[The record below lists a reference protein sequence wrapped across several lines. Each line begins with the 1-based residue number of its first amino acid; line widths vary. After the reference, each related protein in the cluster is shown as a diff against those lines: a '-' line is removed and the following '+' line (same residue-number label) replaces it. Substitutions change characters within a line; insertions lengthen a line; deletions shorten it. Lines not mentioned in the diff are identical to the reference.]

1 MFQYL
6 PYVTLLVWEW
16 LSHTSVMATNVSGFP
31 VSYMFLANK
40 QVDVTK
46 TDCVQG
52 EVWAEAAE
60 TVEEGAYY
68 TSQHTRWQHSDTRN

>member
-31 VSYMFLANK
+31 VSYMLLANK
-40 QVDVTK
+40 QVDVTE

-52 EVWAEAAE
+52 EVWA
-60 TVEEGAYY
+60 
-68 TSQHTRWQHSDTRN
+68 